1 MIDAS
6 LRAQREALVRR
17 HIDVELAGDADALVA
32 TFATPRYDL
41 VATGAVLEGADAVA
55 GRVHALAE
63 QMPGATMDV
72 VSMRHA
78 DDAVIV
84 ETVTRGLHLGP
95 LLGMAPTGKP
105 YETRGLA
112 IFRFAGVELVEE
124 IVYYDRLSLMDQLR
138 SDSLGKLDN

>member
-6 LRAQREALVRR
+6 LCAQREALVRH
-17 HIDVELAGDADALVA
+17 HISVEFAGDADALVG
-32 TFATPRYDL
+32 TFARPRYDL
-41 VATGAVLEGADAVA
+41 VATDTILEGADAVA
-55 GRVHALAE
+55 ERVHALAE
-63 QMPGATMDV
+63 QMPGATMDLI
-72 VSMRHA
+72 SLRHA

-105 YETRGLA
+105 YVTRGLA
-112 IFRFAGVELVEE
+112 IFRFEGADLVEE

-138 SDSLGKLDN
+138 PEAGR